1 MAMDTPTRDLRG
13 RLIVDEQH
21 HDDVLQRHAATAK
34 VSLWI
39 STANL
44 KELRTEAPIGTR
56 ARASGTYVSFVS
68 TLDSLV
74 GRGVDVRILHGALPS
89 RPFGQAFASCTHLKR
104 TALHHCPRVHAKLIV
119 VDGTWLYLGSANFT
133 GAGLGAKNEGRRN
146 FEVGFLTDNDAM
158 LDSAQAYFDRI
169 YRGKACAGCKLRSV
183 CPKPLDG
190 ARKKPIART
199 TRKSLPV
206 AVKGPKGAGGRLTSS

>member
-1 MAMDTPTRDLRG
+1 M
-13 RLIVDEQH
+13 VDEQH
-21 HDDVLQRHAATAK
+21 HDDVLQKRAANAK

-56 ARASGTYVSFVS
+56 ARAAGRYVSFVG
-68 TLDSLV
+68 TLDGLA

-89 RPFGQAFASCTHLKR
+89 RPFGQAFASCTHLKAS
-104 TALHHCPRVHAKLIV
+104 ALHHCPRVHAKLII

-146 FEVGFLTDNDAM
+146 FEVGMLTDNEGM
-158 LDSAQAYFDRI
+158 LDSAQAYFDRV
-169 YRGKACAGCKLRSV
+169 YRGLGCSGCKLRSV

-190 ARKKPIART
+190 GLKKPLART
-199 TRKSLPV
+199 SAKKLRVLPN
-206 AVKGPKGAGGRLTSS
+206 AGRRAATSS